1 MGGGVKK
8 HATFKDEHWYILD
21 VDAYESSESDTVI
34 IKVPLNLM
42 LSIPSFSGNP
52 WNLNCFKTFP
62 HTKKAER
69 SSIRENISYYFLLPL
84 HVIQNFLISHCDFK
98 IL

>member
-1 MGGGVKK
+1 MPLLKMK
-8 HATFKDEHWYILD
+8 YILD

-52 WNLNCFKTFP
+52 
-62 HTKKAER
+62 
-69 SSIRENISYYFLLPL
+69 
-84 HVIQNFLISHCDFK
+84 
-98 IL
+98 